1 MLVLLWEGMTPIQ
14 NTRCAVMNLITQGS
28 KIFSPER
35 SSAKSSNKR
44 KVITHPRLDPKS
56 RDGMG
61 LRMGDGI
68 SCVSLLLKEVEYDR
82 PSLLIL

>member
-44 KVITHPRLDPKS
+44 KVITLDPKS

-61 LRMGDGI
+61 LRLGDGI
-68 SCVSLLLKEVEYDR
+68 SCVSLLLKEVEYYR